1 MPAQSRS
8 WQSVRLLSSLSLC
21 ALSAL
26 WANKTHRHHTV
37 HSAPDSYTASVD
49 LSHAASLPLR
59 GLNGAQQPAFAP
71 VNMSA
76 FRGMSGSRKRQ
87 PSVDNLKALAGS

>member
-1 MPAQSRS
+1 MHGLCAYIMPYLWPLQMPIK
-8 WQSVRLLSSLSLC
+8 SVRFMVHHNSAGLHAPLLP
-21 ALSAL
+21 A
-26 WANKTHRHHTV
+26 V
-37 HSAPDSYTASVD
+37 
-49 LSHAASLPLR
+49 SLPLR
-59 GLNGAQQPAFAP
+59 GLSEGQQPAFAP